1 MGFVNLGNILKEDNF
16 RVSQIKS
23 LFQKEEEYNIYFY
36 TIEYEIATYFL
47 KNRNIKEK
55 DIIRILKDIKK
66 NYMQDLDFFQNKLEK
81 EIVRKLSLV
90 LQEKRITHHEF
101 RLVFGYLLWCIDN
114 RSWIPNNRAYLNW
127 LLYFFRLYDKAE
139 MKSYEEIIREYT
151 KILNI
156 PNEQVDAIL
165 LKTDKSFLSKE
176 EIEASKAESEEF
188 AKN

>member
-1 MGFVNLGNILKEDNF
+1 
-16 RVSQIKS
+16 
-23 LFQKEEEYNIYFY
+23 
-36 TIEYEIATYFL
+36 
-47 KNRNIKEK
+47 
-55 DIIRILKDIKK
+55 
-66 NYMQDLDFFQNKLEK
+66 
-81 EIVRKLSLV
+81 
-90 LQEKRITHHEF
+90 
-101 RLVFGYLLWCIDN
+101 
-114 RSWIPNNRAYLNW
+114 
-127 LLYFFRLYDKAE
+127 